1 MEKLD
6 IHTLQHQKEG
16 QLFDRKSF
24 RIDAKSLAVILV
36 AFANADGGDVVIG
49 IEDDGRITGVN
60 GNQDHLN
67 ELLRAPFDF
76 CVPSVKVDVR
86 FVDCTDD
93 KGIANRLL
101 IMHVEPSMQV
111 HANQADDAYY
121 RVGDKSKKLNFEM
134 RMQLFYAKGGRYY
147 EDEPVYGATIDDIDL
162 DFVTEYCR
170 KIGYDKDAET
180 YLRTNKG
187 YVTTVN
193 GADKVSGA
201 AILLFGK
208 DPQKFFQ
215 RARIRIV
222 RYDGDEERFG
232 REMNVIKDVSFEGRI
247 LDMTQK
253 AIDFV
258 ETQIKEYTFLGED
271 ARFVTIPQYPSFC
284 WTELIVNAV
293 AHRDY
298 SILGTDIMVKI
309 FDHHYEVESPG
320 ILPGMVRIDN
330 IRQMHFSRNPK
341 IVQFMQQYKL
351 VKEFGEGVDRMFR
364 EMTEAG
370 NPAPIYKQVDFMVKV
385 RLNSAL
391 REDNGNHIKN
401 YKAEGSHTSSHTGSH
416 TSSHTGSQTGSQTT
430 YSRILN
436 TLIDN
441 PLITRKNIAI
451 ETGIS
456 ERMVAKYLKEFQ
468 ETGIVKRHGGKFGG
482 YWEVL
487 EDKPNKEKDS
497 DIKKLTEPQKSKRK
511 TVNSTAQTG
520 DKTSDKQAINSQTGS
535 HTSDK
540 QATSSQTGDK
550 TSDKQAINLKTGDKA
565 SDKSV
570 SKQAII
576 LEYLSKNSDVTTTQM
591 SAVLKISLSRTRYYL
606 NSMVKSGL
614 IVASGA
620 NKNRTYRINNEQ
632 FTINNAQ

>member
-1 MEKLD
+1 MEELD
-6 IHTLQHQKEG
+6 IHTLQHKKEG

-24 RIDAKSLAVILV
+24 RIEPKALAVIVV

-49 IEDDGRITGVN
+49 IEDDGRITGIN
-60 GNQDHLN
+60 GNDDHLN
-67 ELLRAPFDF
+67 ELLRVPFDF
-76 CVPSVKVDVR
+76 CVPSVNAEVH

-93 KGIANRLL
+93 NGNPNRVLV
-101 IMHVEPSMQV
+101 MHVEPSMQV

-134 RMQLFYAKGGRYY
+134 RMQLFYAKGGRYF
-147 EDEPVYGATIDDIDL
+147 EDEPVYGATMDDLDL
-162 DFVTEYCR
+162 DFVKQYCD
-170 KIGYDKDAET
+170 KIGYAKDAET

-187 YVTTVN
+187 YVTAEN
-193 GADKVSGA
+193 GVDKVSGA

-232 REMNVIKDVSFEGRI
+232 REMNVVKDVWFEGRI
-247 LDMTQK
+247 VEMTQK

-258 ETQIKEYTFLGED
+258 DTQIKEYSFLGED
-271 ARFVTIPQYPSFC
+271 ARFVTIPQYPPFC

-298 SILGTDIMVKI
+298 SILGTDILVKI

-364 EMTEAG
+364 EMAEAG
-370 NPAPIYKQVDFMVKV
+370 NPAPEYKQIDFMLKVK
-385 RLNSAL
+385 LTSAMRDEKDAMEKSNMKSNMIL
-391 REDNGNHIKN
+391 GKSNMKGEKSSIKN
-401 YKAEGSHTSSHTGSH
+401 EQLIIETIKANPSAPIPIFQKITGL
-416 TSSHTGSQTGSQTT
+416 
-430 YSRILN
+430 SRSGIWKILN
-436 TLIDN
+436 
-441 PLITRKNIAI
+441 R
-451 ETGIS
+451 
-456 ERMVAKYLKEFQ
+456 LKEK
-468 ETGIVKRHGGKFGG
+468 GIVRRVGSDRDGF
-482 YWEVL
+482 WEVCEYEL
-487 EDKPNKEKDS
+487 NA
-497 DIKKLTEPQKSKRK
+497 KSGSGPKSTRNSRSK
-511 TVNSTAQTG
+511 TT
-520 DKTSDKQAINSQTGS
+520 
-535 HTSDK
+535 
-540 QATSSQTGDK
+540 K

-565 SDKSV
+565 SDKQATNSKTGDKT
-570 SKQAII
+570 SDKQAII
-576 LEYLSKNSDVTTTQM
+576 LEYLSKNTDVTTNQM
-591 SAVLKISLSRTRYYL
+591 SEVLKISLSRTRYYL

-614 IVASGA
+614 IVAHGA

-632 FTINNAQ
+632 CTIDNEQ

>member
-1 MEKLD
+1 MEELD
-6 IHTLQHQKEG
+6 IHTLQHKKEG

-24 RIDAKSLAVILV
+24 RIEPKALAVIVV

-49 IEDDGRITGVN
+49 IEDDGRITGIN
-60 GNQDHLN
+60 GNNDHLN
-67 ELLRAPFDF
+67 ELLRVPFDF
-76 CVPSVKVDVR
+76 CVPSVNAEVH

-93 KGIANRLL
+93 NGNPNRVLV
-101 IMHVEPSMQV
+101 MHVEPSMQV

-134 RMQLFYAKGGRYY
+134 RMQLFYAKGGRYF
-147 EDEPVYGATIDDIDL
+147 EDEPVYGATMDDLDL
-162 DFVTEYCR
+162 DFVKQYCD
-170 KIGYDKDAET
+170 KIGYAKDAET

-187 YVTTVN
+187 YVTAEN
-193 GADKVSGA
+193 GVDKVSGA

-232 REMNVIKDVSFEGRI
+232 REMNVVKDVWFEGRI
-247 LDMTQK
+247 VEMTQK

-258 ETQIKEYTFLGED
+258 DTQIKEYSFLGED
-271 ARFVTIPQYPSFC
+271 ARFVTIPQYPPFC

-298 SILGTDIMVKI
+298 SILGTDILVKI

-330 IRQMHFSRNPK
+330 IRHMHFSRNPK

-351 VKEFGEGVDRMFR
+351 VKEFGEGVDRLFR
-364 EMTEAG
+364 EMAEAG
-370 NPAPIYKQVDFMVKV
+370 NPAPIFKQVDFMVKV

-391 REDNGNHIKN
+391 REDNVTEKKYHDTFLNSQESNMKSNIKSN
-401 YKAEGSHTSSHTGSH
+401 MKNELLIIETIKANPSTPIPIFQKITGL
-416 TSSHTGSQTGSQTT
+416 
-430 YSRILN
+430 SRSGVWKILN
-436 TLIDN
+436 RLREKG
-441 PLITRKNIAI
+441 L
-451 ETGIS
+451 
-456 ERMVAKYLKEFQ
+456 
-468 ETGIVKRHGGKFGG
+468 VKRVGSDKDGR
-482 YWEVL
+482 WEVCEYEL
-487 EDKPNKEKDS
+487 NA
-497 DIKKLTEPQKSKRK
+497 KSGSGPKSTRNSRSK
-511 TVNSTAQTG
+511 TT
-520 DKTSDKQAINSQTGS
+520 
-535 HTSDK
+535 
-540 QATSSQTGDK
+540 K

-565 SDKSV
+565 SDNQATNSKTSDKYDH
-570 SKQAII
+570 KQAI
-576 LEYLSKNSDVTTTQM
+576 LEYLSKKSDVTTNQM
-591 SAVLKISLSRTRYYL
+591 SEVLKISLSRTRYYL

-614 IVASGA
+614 IVAYGA

-632 FTINNAQ
+632 CTIDNEQ